1 MHNIVNFNLGIT
13 LLAILFAL
21 YFALPKYKG
30 LAKVLQ
36 AAAWFL
42 IAVFIRQSFTALLW
56 YQTKQSF
63 FLIHIGVA
71 MDATIL
77 LLMYREMFK
86 KHIEAKEVYVYRK
99 IFIVLIAFFIVFTI
113 VNAICWQPLNTY
125 PSYTRTALSIV
136 IIICS
141 SLHFHKYTY
150 EPIPKEPSELSDYVQ
165 SRVPLFWINMGL
177 ILFTSATSL
186 ISIYGGVL
194 FNDKEHATKAANI
207 SIIQAVLCFIFYI
220 IMGIAFIKA
229 KKRKR

>member
-1 MHNIVNFNLGIT
+1 M
-13 LLAILFAL
+13 LFAL

-30 LAKVLQ
+30 VAKVLK
-36 AAAWFL
+36 APIWYL
-42 IAVFIRQSFTALLW
+42 ILIFIMQTSIALLW
-56 YQTKQSF
+56 YKREKSF
-63 FLIHIGVA
+63 FVFHIGVIT
-71 MDATIL
+71 DAIPL